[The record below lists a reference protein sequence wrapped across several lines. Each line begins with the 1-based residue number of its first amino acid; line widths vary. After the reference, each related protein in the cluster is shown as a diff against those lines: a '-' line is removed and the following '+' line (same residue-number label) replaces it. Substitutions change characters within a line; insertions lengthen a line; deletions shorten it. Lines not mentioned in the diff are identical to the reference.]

1 VTTDLFLAPC
11 CALGDPHHAPSKA
24 LGFVVVVCFFVF
36 RDRVSLCSPGCPGTH
51 SVDWAGLELRNLPA
65 SASQVLG
72 LKACSIMLGTHLFNL
87 IKGQWTSLAGTP
99 GSCGPQGPFLQ
110 EAFSGT
116 EFGELQMAAAV
127 ELGTGLVDGEVRL
140 LSQAPDCPVD
150 LISGGLEGRVGRI
163 VTSCSSTSG
172 PATVAP
178 SLSVATPIPP

>member
-1 VTTDLFLAPC
+1 
-11 CALGDPHHAPSKA
+11 
-24 LGFVVVVCFFVF
+24 
-36 RDRVSLCSPGCPGTH
+36 
-51 SVDWAGLELRNLPA
+51 
-65 SASQVLG
+65 
-72 LKACSIMLGTHLFNL
+72 
-87 IKGQWTSLAGTP
+87 
-99 GSCGPQGPFLQ
+99 
-110 EAFSGT
+110 
-116 EFGELQMAAAV
+116 MAAAV